1 MFEDYK
7 DNVVDQVLSVDFA
20 CPESYFRFVLA
31 FEYSA
36 LGVLDEGKS
45 RKELLTHY
53 IITCCFHFL
62 QH

>member
-36 LGVLDEGKS
+36 LGVLDDAS
-45 RKELLTHY
+45 DALHY
-53 IITCCFHFL
+53 NVLFSFFTAL
-62 QH
+62 D